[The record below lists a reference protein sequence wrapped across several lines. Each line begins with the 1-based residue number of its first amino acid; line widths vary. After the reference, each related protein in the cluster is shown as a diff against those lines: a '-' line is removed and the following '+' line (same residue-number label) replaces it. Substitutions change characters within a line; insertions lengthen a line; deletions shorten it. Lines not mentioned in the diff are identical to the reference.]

1 MVVVVVVVMLALV
14 AACDHSEFGAV
25 VLGSTG
31 RSADVRPDF
40 DWNQQPVEMMGYR

>member
-1 MVVVVVVVMLALV
+1 MVVVLVVVMLALV

-31 RSADVRPDF
+31 HKVKNRNHPAMDRVMDSF
-40 DWNQQPVEMMGYR
+40 S

>member
-1 MVVVVVVVMLALV
+1 MVVVVVVVLVVALV

-31 RSADVRPDF
+31 RKVKNRNHAAVDRVMDSF
-40 DWNQQPVEMMGYR
+40 S